1 MSSQS
6 RDTAFRKFE
15 EALARNTDPLATGA
29 ALHELA
35 DALIGARL
43 FTLTAIE
50 MPLMQVRRVYSSHPE
65 VYPVLGTKP
74 IVIDDWFEA
83 MRTERRITA
92 INTAAGME
100 GKFPDLD
107 LIRSLGCN
115 SSLSVPIMVGNELVG
130 TINALDEAGR
140 YDPETITRAA
150 DLIVPATAVFL
161 VLRRHFGV

>member
-1 MSSQS
+1 MSANEPSP
-6 RDTAFRKFE
+6 FRAFE
-15 EALARNTDPLATGA
+15 ETLARHTDPLATGA
-29 ALHELA
+29 ALHRLA
-35 DALIGARL
+35 EALIGVRL

-50 MPLMQVRRVYSSHPE
+50 MPLMQVRRVYSSHPD

-74 IVIDDWFEA
+74 IVLDPWFEA

-100 GKFPDLD
+100 GEFPDLE

-115 SSLSVPIMVGNELVG
+115 ASLSVPVMVGGELIG
-130 TINALDEAGR
+130 TINALDAEGR
-140 YDPETITRAA
+140 YGPDAVARAA

-161 VLRRHFGV
+161 ILRRHFNVG